1 MTSGQFPEIHTIYGS
16 EAEHQFDEM
25 INIIESFKNNQNI
38 FKDFTEQMISG
49 QFPEY
54 KLPLYTCFT
63 ICINE

>member
-16 EAEHQFDEM
+16 EAEH
-25 INIIESFKNNQNI
+25 IIESFQNNQNI